1 MLFLMNGLVR
11 PHTYDHGGFA
21 MEDRFRRDVQRA
33 VDELFEEKRIP
44 FKLTVKDIGILG
56 ADFPDYYRIKFADRL
71 RDVTLFWKAGRES
84 FKTAVR
90 EVIEREI
97 RGED

>member
-1 MLFLMNGLVR
+1 
-11 PHTYDHGGFA
+11 
-21 MEDRFRRDVQRA
+21 MEDRLGLDAQRA

-44 FKLTVKDIGILG
+44 FQLTVKKVEILG
-56 ADFPDYYRIKFADRL
+56 ADFADYYRIKFADRL
-71 RDVTLFWKAGRES
+71 GDMTLFWKAGRES

>member
-1 MLFLMNGLVR
+1 MDE
-11 PHTYDHGGFA
+11 Y
-21 MEDRFRRDVQRA
+21 FRLNAQEA
-33 VDELFEEKRIP
+33 TEELFREKRIP
-44 FKLTVKDIGILG
+44 FKLTVKEVRILG
-56 ADFPDYYRIKFADRL
+56 DDFPDYYRIRFADRL
-71 RDVTLFWKAGRES
+71 GDMTLFWKAGRES

>member
-1 MLFLMNGLVR
+1 
-11 PHTYDHGGFA
+11 
-21 MEDRFRRDVQRA
+21 MEDRFRLDAQRA

-44 FKLTVKDIGILG
+44 FKLTVKKVGMLG

-71 RDVTLFWKAGRES
+71 GDITLFWKAGRES
-84 FKTAVR
+84 FKTAVI
-90 EVIEREI
+90 EVIVREI

>member
-1 MLFLMNGLVR
+1 MDERLR
-11 PHTYDHGGFA
+11 ISA
-21 MEDRFRRDVQRA
+21 QQA
-33 VDELFEEKRIP
+33 VDELLEEKRIP
-44 FKLTVKDIGILG
+44 FKLTVKKVQILG
-56 ADFPDYYRIKFADRL
+56 ADFPDYYRIKFVDRL
-71 RDVTLFWKAGRES
+71 GDMTLFWKTGSES

>member
-1 MLFLMNGLVR
+1 
-11 PHTYDHGGFA
+11 
-21 MEDRFRRDVQRA
+21 MEDRLGLDAQRA

-44 FKLTVKDIGILG
+44 FKLTVKKVEILG

-71 RDVTLFWKAGRES
+71 GNMTLFWKAGRES

-90 EVIEREI
+90 EVIVREI